1 VQVEFRRLFLVEN
14 HEELY
19 ARVAWAY
26 YNEELTQADIAK
38 RMGMTRARVN
48 RILQECRETG
58 LVQIIINTDVAGCA
72 GAEHGLERAF
82 GLSKALVIPTPAKEK
97 HLYTAIGRAAGAY
110 LSSRIRDGQELGLGW
125 GTTLR
130 ASGRALVQREPG
142 GIRIVSL
149 FGGLPTSSTTTPYD
163 VASVFSRRLM
173 AEECYYIAAP
183 MYVSCEAVRETLMS
197 QQMFANVFERAAK
210 VDLAFVGSGDLTTR
224 STNFN
229 HGAITD
235 EEWTSL
241 RDAGAVGEL
250 FGYFLDGVGEMVDH
264 PLNRRFMGA
273 ELAKL
278 KNIPTKIVAS
288 GGLHKVPIIRAGL
301 SGGCIDVLVT
311 DELTA
316 RALLDG

>member
-1 VQVEFRRLFLVEN
+1 MSEN
-14 HEELY
+14 REELY

-72 GAEHGLERAF
+72 DVEHGLERAF
-82 GLSKALVIPTPAKEK
+82 GLSKALVIPTPAREK
-97 HLYTAIGRAAGAY
+97 HLYTSIGKAAGAY
-110 LSSRIRDGQELGLGW
+110 LSGRIRDGQELGLGW

-130 ASGRALVQREPG
+130 ASGRALVQREAG

-149 FGGLPTSSTTTPYD
+149 FGGLPSSSTTTPYD

-183 MYVSCEAVRETLMS
+183 MYVTCEEVRETLMS
-197 QQMFANVFERAAK
+197 QPMFANIFERAAE
-210 VDLAFVGSGDLTTR
+210 VDLCLVGAGDLTSR
-224 STNFN
+224 STNVN
-229 HGAITD
+229 LGAISD
-235 EEWTSL
+235 EEWQSL
-241 RDAGAVGEL
+241 RKAGAVGEV
-250 FGYFLDGVGEMVDH
+250 FGYFLDEEGKAVDH

-273 ELAKL
+273 KLDKL
-278 KNIPTKIVAS
+278 KRIPTKIVAS

-301 SGGCIDVLVT
+301 TGGYADVLVT

-316 RALLDG
+316 KALLQD